1 MSEKKDQVSIP
12 AGKIQRAARFAR
24 TGAKVGRNYATH
36 YTKKLFNRDLDRSE
50 LDAKNADDIYKELS
64 KLKGSALKIAQM
76 MSMDKGMLP
85 KEYVERF
92 TNAQY
97 NAPPLSGPLVVKTI
111 RQAFGKGPEE
121 LFDEFDMN
129 AVNAAS
135 IGQVHRA
142 KKDGKDLAVKI
153 QYPGVAK
160 SIKSDLRLVKPIA
173 ARIARVKSEDLAPI
187 FEEVEERLL
196 EETDYTLEL
205 ERSIE
210 ISKACA
216 HIPNLRFPTYY
227 PELSSDKVI
236 TMEWLDGKHMKEF
249 MATDPPEEIR
259 NQIGQT
265 LWNFINFQMH
275 ELGKVH
281 ADPHP
286 GNFLLTQ
293 DGQLGVLDFGCV
305 KVVPDDFYHAYFS
318 VIHPAV
324 RNDAERLLETTY
336 KLELLDRDDTGK
348 DKAFILGVLNQ
359 FLDLL
364 EKPFQSTAF
373 DFGDDSYID
382 SIYQFGLE
390 VGQMSDAQQNAGR
403 GSKHAIYIN
412 RTFFGLFLLLN
423 QLNATIDS
431 SDRYILQMEL

>member
-1 MSEKKDQVSIP
+1 MNEKRDQISIP
-12 AGKIQRAARFAR
+12 AGKIQRAVRFAR

-36 YTKKLFNRDLDRSE
+36 YTKKLFNRDLDRSK
-50 LDAKNADDIYKELS
+50 LDARNADDIYNELS
-64 KLKGSALKIAQM
+64 KLKGSALKMAQM
-76 MSMDKGMLP
+76 MSMDKGVLP

-92 TNAQY
+92 SNAQY

-111 RQAFGKGPEE
+111 RQSFGKNPDEI
-121 LFDEFDMN
+121 FDEFDIN

-142 KKDGKDLAVKI
+142 VKDGKALAVKI

-160 SIKSDLRLVKPIA
+160 SISSDLRLVKPIA
-173 ARIARVKSEDLAPI
+173 ARIARVKGDALTPI

-196 EETDYTLEL
+196 EETDYALEL
-205 ERSIE
+205 ERSME

-227 PELSSDKVI
+227 PEFSSDKVI
-236 TMEWLDGKHMKEF
+236 TMEWLDGMHIKEF
-249 MATDPPEEIR
+249 MATNPSQEIR
-259 NQIGQT
+259 DQLGQT

-286 GNFLLTQ
+286 GNFVLTPE
-293 DGQLGVLDFGCV
+293 GQLGVLDFGCV
-305 KVVPDDFYHAYFS
+305 KVVPNDFYKAYFS
-318 VIHPAV
+318 VIHPLV
-324 RNDAERLLETTY
+324 RNNTEHFLEMTY
-336 KLELLDRDDTGK
+336 KLELLDRNDTEK
-348 DKAFILGVLNQ
+348 DKAFVLGILNQ

-364 EKPFQSTAF
+364 EQPFKSTSF

-382 SIYQFGLE
+382 SIYKLGLE

-423 QLNATIDS
+423 QLKATIDS
-431 SDRYILQMEL
+431 SDKYIMQLE